1 MHKLWRKS
9 SIGQLPE
16 VYMVMTL
23 KDRVNFLSTKKY
35 CFGCLK
41 FLNSFHQPMKDER
54 LSQPWNN
61 PVVLNM
67 GPLDWEASALPT
79 RTLLPN
85 IMPGFVIKD

>member
-1 MHKLWRKS
+1 
-9 SIGQLPE
+9 
-16 VYMVMTL
+16 
-23 KDRVNFLSTKKY
+23 
-35 CFGCLK
+35 
-41 FLNSFHQPMKDER
+41 MKDER

-85 IMPGFVIKD
+85 IMPGFVIKDWTVESVVAVIQHSCMVMCQKEKKDAQDGQSNNDSEEFLVKKHLSQV